1 VDASAITVVNGTG
14 SPAVTGTTREN
25 AKGAAPMAGWP
36 AGATVT
42 VASIGSIAVA
52 PAFAD
57 AGFNLTFAG
66 TLAGQ
71 NVAEVSLTNLN
82 GLNDD
87 TESDDPAFGARSV
100 SHVLQTVVAAPSA
113 SFTGI
118 TIYDVSDPANPQYL
132 KAVPVCGGGH
142 TITKY
147 FDKSHN
153 RLVVYMTRGSTTGSL
168 AAWGI
173 SCAGLPA
180 GRLTAVAI
188 PMNNP
193 KAAYVASESVLT
205 GFAGGGCHDVNVH
218 EEARLITMACP
229 NGPGLSMARLSDDGL
244 SVTPMWTFTWPGLAT
259 THSAAISWD
268 GKFAFVN
275 GEPGGGSG
283 AECAFDD
290 DVVKPTMHILDAQ
303 TGRLLGNWAL
313 PRPQGTQG
321 TENCTIHVLNMIPMV
336 GKHLMATSF
345 YNGGMAV
352 TDFTNP
358 RAPREIAYMDIPSAP
373 PGTPTDS
380 QSEGCWTG
388 YWYNNY
394 QYCTELSWGFHV
406 WRMNDGAWDNTLTI
420 DHLNGQTHDSYIK
433 CKVTFTGGPSKAKTA
448 ANTTV
453 NVQVYGAAPMQAG
466 KGINVRV
473 SAPGFNKVLTTNTS
487 GTASTSVTASGA
499 GQLNVTVPEQVNL
512 PGGCSAPSK
521 AIAKKVVKKKAK
533 KARK

>member
-1 VDASAITVVNGTG
+1 METITI
-14 SPAVTGTTREN
+14 
-25 AKGAAPMAGWP
+25 AAPCS
-36 AGATVT
+36 T
-42 VASIGSIAVA
+42 
-52 PAFAD
+52 
-57 AGFNLTFAG
+57 FNGVVIFD
-66 TLAGQ
+66 
-71 NVAEVSLTNLN
+71 VSN
-82 GLNDD
+82 
-87 TESDDPAFGARSV
+87 
-100 SHVLQTVVAAPSA
+100 PSA
-113 SFTGI
+113 PKF
-118 TIYDVSDPANPQYL
+118 L

-147 FDKSHN
+147 FDKARN
-153 RLVVYMTRGSTTGSL
+153 RTIVYMTRGTTTGSL
-168 AAWGI
+168 AAWGVN
-173 SCAGLPA
+173 CAGLPG
-180 GRLTAVAI
+180 GRLTAVAV
-188 PMNNP
+188 PMSNP
-193 KAAYVASESVLT
+193 KNAHVASENVLT
-205 GFAGGGCHDVNVH
+205 GFAGNGCHDVNVH
-218 EEARLITMACP
+218 DEAKLITMACP
-229 NGPGLSMARLSDDGL
+229 NGPGLSMARLADDGL
-244 SVTPMWTFTWPGLAT
+244 SATLMWTFTWPGLAT

-268 GKFAFVN
+268 GKLAFVN

-358 RAPREIAYMDIPSAP
+358 RAPRELAFMDIPSAP
-373 PGTPTDS
+373 PGFPDDGE
-380 QSEGCWTG
+380 SEGCWTG
-388 YWYNNY
+388 YWYNNF

-406 WRMNDGAWDNTLTI
+406 WRMNDGTWDNTLTV

-433 CKVTFTGGPSKAKTA
+433 CKVSFTGGPSKAKTA
-448 ANTTV
+448 GTV
-453 NVQVYGAAPMQAG
+453 NVTAQVFGAGPLQPG

-499 GQLNVTVPEQVNL
+499 GQLNVTVPTQINL
-512 PGGCSAPSK
+512 PVGCSAPSK
-521 AIAKKVVKKKAK
+521 TIAKKVV
-533 KARK
+533 RR

>member
-1 VDASAITVVNGTG
+1 
-14 SPAVTGTTREN
+14 
-25 AKGAAPMAGWP
+25 
-36 AGATVT
+36 
-42 VASIGSIAVA
+42 
-52 PAFAD
+52 
-57 AGFNLTFAG
+57 
-66 TLAGQ
+66 
-71 NVAEVSLTNLN
+71 
-82 GLNDD
+82 
-87 TESDDPAFGARSV
+87 
-100 SHVLQTVVAAPSA
+100 VVAAPAA

-118 TIYDVSDPANPQYL
+118 TIYDVSDPSSPQFL

-147 FDKSHN
+147 FDKAHN
-153 RLVVYMTRGSTTGSL
+153 RLIVYMTRGSTTGSL

-193 KAAYVASESVLT
+193 QAAFVASENTLT

-229 NGPGLSMARLSDDGL
+229 NGPGLSMARIADDGL
-244 SVTPMWTFTWPGLAT
+244 SFTPMWTFTWPGLAT

-268 GKFAFVN
+268 GKLAFVN

-321 TENCTIHVLNMIPMV
+321 TENCTIHVLNMIPIV
-336 GKHLMATSF
+336 GKQLMATSF
-345 YNGGMAV
+345 YNGGMAI

-373 PGTPTDS
+373 PGTPTND

-406 WRMNDGAWDNTLTI
+406 WRIDPDLDGAWNNTLTL

-433 CKVTFTGGPSKAKTA
+433 CKATFTGGPSKAKTKG
-448 ANTTV
+448 TV
-453 NVQVYGAAPMQAG
+453 NALVQVFGAAPLQPG

-473 SAPGFNKVLTTNTS
+473 SAPGFNKVLTTNSS
-487 GTASTSVTASGA
+487 GRVSTSVTASRA
-499 GQLNVTVPEQVNL
+499 GQLRVTVPEQINL

-521 AIAKKVVKKKAK
+521 AIAKKVVKK
-533 KARK
+533 ARR